1 MSYRLRL
8 SFKTVKKGKDTMNKE
23 EYIDAINNYWLGECG
38 GENVG
43 LNSEECAVVLGG
55 MREAERTYGDT
66 KDMSEEQYDRVVDQ
80 LADKLV
86 EECFANALKSIIA
99 QRGIKL
105 GFVAS
110 QLGYKAQSYL
120 NSKLSK
126 DSFNRRELLQLKS
139 ILKLEDEEFL
149 ALLSV

>member
-1 MSYRLRL
+1 M
-8 SFKTVKKGKDTMNKE
+8 KKED
-23 EYIDAINNYWLGECG
+23 YIDAINNYWLGECG

-43 LNSEECAVVLGG
+43 LNSEECSVVLCG
-55 MREAERTYGDT
+55 MRDAEHTYGDT
-66 KDMSEEQYDRVVDQ
+66 KNMSEEQYDRVVDQ

-99 QRGIKL
+99 KRGIKL

-120 NSKLSK
+120 NSKLNK
-126 DSFNRRELLQLKS
+126 DSFTRKELLQLKN
-139 ILKLEDEEFL
+139 ILKLENDEFM

>member
-1 MSYRLRL
+1 MSNRLRL
-8 SFKTVKKGKDTMNKE
+8 SFKSKKGKDVMNKE
-23 EYIDAINNYWLGECG
+23 DYIDAINNYWLGECG

-43 LNSEECAVVLGG
+43 LNSEECSTILSF
-55 MREAERTYGDT
+55 MKEAEYTYGNT
-66 KDMSEEQYDRVVDQ
+66 KDMSEEVYDRVVEQ

-86 EECFANALKSIIA
+86 EELFANKLKSMIA

-120 NSKLSK
+120 NSKLNK
-126 DSFNRRELLQLKS
+126 DSFTRKELLQLKN
-139 ILKLEDEEFL
+139 ILKLENDEFM

>member
-1 MSYRLRL
+1 
-8 SFKTVKKGKDTMNKE
+8 MNKE
-23 EYIDAINNYWLGECG
+23 DYIDAINNYWLGECG

-43 LNSEECAVVLGG
+43 LNSEECSMILSF
-55 MREAERTYGDT
+55 MKEAEYTYGDT
-66 KDMSEEQYDRVVDQ
+66 KDMSEEQYDRVVEQ

-86 EECFANALKSIIA
+86 DERFSNALKSIIA
-99 QRGIKL
+99 KRGIKL

-120 NSKLSK
+120 NSKLNK

>member
-1 MSYRLRL
+1 MSNRLRL
-8 SFKTVKKGKDTMNKE
+8 SFKSKKGKDVMNKE
-23 EYIDAINNYWLGECG
+23 DYIDAINNYWLGECG

-66 KDMSEEQYDRVVDQ
+66 KDMSEEVYDRVVEQ

-86 EECFANALKSIIA
+86 DECFANKLKSMIA

-120 NSKLSK
+120 NSKLNK
-126 DSFNRRELLQLKS
+126 DSFTRKELMQLKN
-139 ILKLEDEEFL
+139 ILKLENDEFM

>member
-1 MSYRLRL
+1 
-8 SFKTVKKGKDTMNKE
+8 MNKE

-43 LNSEECAVVLGG
+43 LNSEECSTILSF
-55 MREAERTYGDT
+55 MKEAEYTYGNT
-66 KDMSEEQYDRVVDQ
+66 KNMSEEVYDRVVEQ

-86 EECFANALKSIIA
+86 EECFANKLKSMIA
-99 QRGIKL
+99 KRGIKL

-126 DSFNRRELLQLKS
+126 DSFSRKELMQLKN
-139 ILKLEDEEFL
+139 ILKLENDEFM

>member
-1 MSYRLRL
+1 M
-8 SFKTVKKGKDTMNKE
+8 KKED
-23 EYIDAINNYWLGECG
+23 YIDAINNFWLGDCG

-43 LNSEECAVVLGG
+43 LNSEECSVVLCG
-55 MREAERTYGDT
+55 MRDAERTYGDT
-66 KDMSEEQYDRVVDQ
+66 KDMSEEQYDRVVGQ

-86 EECFANALKSIIA
+86 EERFSNALKTIIA
-99 QRGIKL
+99 KRGIKL

-126 DSFNRRELLQLKS
+126 DSFNRRELLQLKN
-139 ILKLEDEEFL
+139 ILKLENDEFL

>member
-1 MSYRLRL
+1 MSNRLRL
-8 SFKTVKKGKDTMNKE
+8 SFKSKKGKDVMNKE
-23 EYIDAINNYWLGECG
+23 DYIDAINNYWLGECG

-43 LNSEECAVVLGG
+43 LNSEECSVVLCG
-55 MREAERTYGDT
+55 MRDAERTYGDT
-66 KDMSEEQYDRVVDQ
+66 KEMSEEVYDRVVEQ

-86 EECFANALKSIIA
+86 EERFSNALKSIIA
-99 QRGIKL
+99 KRGIKL

-126 DSFNRRELLQLKS
+126 DSFTRKELMQLKN
-139 ILKLEDEEFL
+139 ILKLENDEFM

>member
-1 MSYRLRL
+1 
-8 SFKTVKKGKDTMNKE
+8 MNKE
-23 EYIDAINNYWLGECG
+23 DYIDAINNYWLGECG

-43 LNSEECAVVLGG
+43 LNSEECSTILSF
-55 MREAERTYGDT
+55 MKEAEYTYGDT
-66 KDMSEEQYDRVVDQ
+66 KDMSDEQYDRVVEQ

-86 EECFANALKSIIA
+86 EERFANKLKSMIA

-105 GFVAS
+105 GFVTS

-120 NSKLSK
+120 NSKLNK
-126 DSFNRRELLQLKS
+126 DSFTRKELMQLKS
-139 ILKLEDEEFL
+139 ILRLENDEFM

>member
-1 MSYRLRL
+1 
-8 SFKTVKKGKDTMNKE
+8 MNKE
-23 EYIDAINNYWLGECG
+23 DYIDAINNYWLGECG

-43 LNSEECAVVLGG
+43 LNSEECSVVLCG
-55 MREAERTYGDT
+55 MRDAERTYGDT
-66 KDMSEEQYDRVVDQ
+66 KDMSDEQYDRVVEQ

-86 EECFANALKSIIA
+86 EERFANKLKSMIA

-120 NSKLSK
+120 NSKLNK
-126 DSFNRRELLQLKS
+126 DSFTRKELMQLKS
-139 ILKLEDEEFL
+139 ILRLENDEFM

>member
-1 MSYRLRL
+1 MSNRLRL
-8 SFKTVKKGKDTMNKE
+8 SFKSKKGKDVMNKE
-23 EYIDAINNYWLGECG
+23 DYIDAINNYWLGECG

-43 LNSEECAVVLGG
+43 LNSEECSVVLCG
-55 MREAERTYGDT
+55 MRDAERTYGDT
-66 KDMSEEQYDRVVDQ
+66 KDMSDEQYDRVVEQ

-86 EECFANALKSIIA
+86 EERFANKLKSMIA

-120 NSKLSK
+120 NSKLNK
-126 DSFNRRELLQLKS
+126 DSFTRKELMQLKS
-139 ILKLEDEEFL
+139 ILRLENDEFM

>member
-1 MSYRLRL
+1 
-8 SFKTVKKGKDTMNKE
+8 MNKE
-23 EYIDAINNYWLGECG
+23 DYIDAINNYWLGDCG
-38 GENVG
+38 GDAAG

-55 MREAERTYGDT
+55 MRDAERTYGDT
-66 KDMSEEQYDRVVDQ
+66 KDMSDEQYDRVVEQ

-86 EECFANALKSIIA
+86 EERFANKLKSMIA

-120 NSKLSK
+120 NSKLNK
-126 DSFNRRELLQLKS
+126 DSFTRKELMQLKN
-139 ILKLEDEEFL
+139 ILKLENDEFM

>member
-1 MSYRLRL
+1 
-8 SFKTVKKGKDTMNKE
+8 MNKE
-23 EYIDAINNYWLGECG
+23 DYIDAINNFWLGDCG
-38 GENVG
+38 GDTVG
-43 LNSEECAVVLGG
+43 LNSEECSTILSF
-55 MREAERTYGDT
+55 MKEAEYTYGDT
-66 KDMSEEQYDRVVDQ
+66 KDMSEEVYDRVVEQ

-86 EECFANALKSIIA
+86 EECFANKLKSIIA

-120 NSKLSK
+120 NSKLNK
-126 DSFNRRELLQLKS
+126 DSFTRKELMQLKS
-139 ILKLEDEEFL
+139 ILRLENDEFM